1 MTMMIIINN
10 DSDNDNDIIG
20 SGVKRLMC
28 TGEASGRSPSQ
39 YVDVIYL
46 EFLPGQDVIFI
57 VLIVIPAD
65 PPCPPWTGPVLAA
78 MCDVKAPV
86 YLRVSSDTRHLMCH
100 MSPLTSS
107 HIQHQRS
114 ILRPPQDYHMY

>member
-1 MTMMIIINN
+1 MMTMMIIINN
-10 DSDNDNDIIG
+10 DSDNDNDISG
-20 SGVKRLMC
+20 SGVKRLVC
-28 TGEASGRSPSQ
+28 TGEASVRSPSQ
-39 YVDVIYL
+39 YVDVICL

-65 PPCPPWTGPVLAA
+65 PPVLAA

-107 HIQHQRS
+107 HIQHKRS

>member
-1 MTMMIIINN
+1 MMTMMIIINN

-20 SGVKRLMC
+20 SGVKRLVC

-39 YVDVIYL
+39 YVDVICL

-65 PPCPPWTGPVLAA
+65 PPGAGISGNVRCKGPCLPPGV
-78 MCDVKAPV
+78 
-86 YLRVSSDTRHLMCH
+86 
-100 MSPLTSS
+100 
-107 HIQHQRS
+107 I
-114 ILRPPQDYHMY
+114 